1 LPGDGPT
8 VLLHLRAAFEQA
20 MHNLRAHSDRAA
32 LTSAGITI
40 AIAALIVTVGLS
52 LGLRTSI
59 DQRLGQL
66 ATQVTITP
74 LAGRVGPG
82 LRGAQPLTDADV
94 AALRGPTAAPA
105 IATVTPLVTGSALVR
120 ATGNERAAEVIGS
133 TADYLAMAN
142 RELVAGRSF
151 TPAEYARGERVVVLG
166 PTLVDTLFAGDARRA
181 VGREVRIGRTPFTVI
196 GTLRPDGQQD
206 GIALVPMSAAR
217 GTLRGHTDR
226 VNEIIVTASAPDT
239 VGDAVH
245 GAQRILSQRHHIDD
259 PARRDFSVTER
270 GSLLASVI
278 RFNRNLELF
287 ALLVAAVT
295 LVLGGVGIANVM
307 LVSVTERTSEIGL
320 RRAVGASRGMIT
332 KQFLLESAVLAGA
345 GGLNGVLAG
354 VVVTLGAAELLPVA
368 VPDYGT
374 PRVSWVAV
382 LVGFALS
389 VVTGVIAGVYPA
401 RRAARL
407 QPVDA
412 LQR

>member
-1 LPGDGPT
+1 
-8 VLLHLRAAFEQA
+8 
-20 MHNLRAHSDRAA
+20 MHNLRTHSDRAA

-52 LGLRTSI
+52 LGLRASV

-66 ATQVTITP
+66 ATQITITP

-94 AALRGPTAAPA
+94 AALRGATAAHD
-105 IATVTPLVTGSALVR
+105 IATVTPLVTTTALVR
-120 ATGNERAAEVIGS
+120 STGNERAAEVIGS
-133 TADYLAMAN
+133 TEDYLEMAN

-151 TPAEYARGERVVVLG
+151 TTAEYARGKRVVVLG
-166 PTLVDTLFAGDARRA
+166 PTLVETLFAGDPLRA
-181 VGREVRIGRTPFTVI
+181 VGRDVRIERTPFTVI
-196 GTLRPDGQQD
+196 GTLSSDGQRD
-206 GIALVPMSAAR
+206 GIALVPMSTAR
-217 GTLRGHTDR
+217 GAVSGHTDR
-226 VNEIIVTASAPDT
+226 VNEIIITATGPDT
-239 VGDAVH
+239 VSAAMR

-259 PARRDFSVTER
+259 PARRDFTVTER
-270 GSLLASVI
+270 GTLLASLI

-295 LVLGGVGIANVM
+295 LILGGVGIANVM
-307 LVSVTERTSEIGL
+307 LVSVSERTSEIGL
-320 RRAVGASRGMIT
+320 RRAVGASRGMII
-332 KQFLLESAVLAGA
+332 KQFLLEAAVLAGA

-368 VPDYGT
+368 VPAYGT
-374 PRVSWVAV
+374 PKVSWVAV